1 MARRMR
7 ELPREARERLRASL
21 RDMLAGVERRDEF
34 AQLQRALASRADVT
48 AEALAGASHTQ
59 LEILVAIRTG
69 IQVFLHPDM
78 PIDTEALIEIFLH
91 KRCRNVAC
99 QTQLPAEGCQCMV
112 CTTKSGFCHL
122 CMCVVCCKF
131 DFDSNTCR
139 WIGCDFCLHWC
150 HTDCAMK
157 TQTICVGPSLNA
169 GKGNGDVVEMQF
181 HCTPCRRTSELFGFV
196 KDVFSTCASSWD
208 KDTLLKEL
216 DFVRRIFAGSQDA
229 RGKSLFRL
237 ADDLLME
244 RGWDHG
250 EACKE
255 MARFFDE
262 AEYIMDEQDE
272 GLKSEPGGGTAAVGA
287 SPSWEQHLCS
297 LEGDKQT
304 GNWLVRAVFKMETDT
319 KEKNGDLLKAR
330 AALEAYECELEEKRK
345 EAAYLQYQRQQK
357 KTQIQE
363 LETIAR
369 FKQAE
374 AEMLQLLIEGKG
386 ALELL
391 LSERSHGK
399 KLTRAQMADS
409 PTYLYVR
416 PIASGWPQLRAT
428 EAKREADGVQ
438 RIAQSKA
445 KVVEEE
451 YASSYLLLRLDE
463 AEAKRK
469 LLSEAVHQM
478 EKAKTQ
484 SDADK
489 QKMLARINELLNQ
502 QDARPSASDEPR

>member
-48 AEALAGASHTQ
+48 AEALAGASRTQ

-99 QTQLPAEGCQCMV
+99 QTQLPAAGCQCMV

-169 GKGNGDVVEMQF
+169 GKGNRDVVEMQF

-237 ADDLLME
+237 ADDLLMD
-244 RGWDHG
+244 RSWDHA

-262 AEYIMDEQDE
+262 AEYILEEQDE
-272 GLKSEPGGGTAAVGA
+272 GPKSEPRGGTAAVGA
-287 SPSWEQHLCS
+287 SPSWEQHLGS
-297 LEGDKQT
+297 LEGDKSQT
-304 GNWLVRAVFKMETDT
+304 GNWLVRAVYKMETDT
-319 KEKNGDLLKAR
+319 NEKNDDLLKAR

-374 AEMLQLLIEGKG
+374 AEMLQL
-386 ALELL
+386 
-391 LSERSHGK
+391 
-399 KLTRAQMADS
+399 
-409 PTYLYVR
+409 
-416 PIASGWPQLRAT
+416 RAT

-469 LLSEAVHQM
+469 LLSEAVQQM

-489 QKMLARINELLNQ
+489 QKMLAHINELLKQ
-502 QDARPSASDEPR
+502 QEARPSAPDDPR